1 MCHRLRRRRL
11 YSSPMTELDV
21 SGLLS
26 VRQAIELID
35 AAPVTP
41 RVERRRLGEAV
52 GLRLA
57 RDVAADRDY
66 PPFEK
71 SLMDGYAVRLAD
83 VTRTPVELTVAGEV
97 AAGQWPAAAVGA
109 GEAVAVMTGAP
120 LPPGAEAVVP
130 VEDVEEVGGGDKETG
145 RQGDKETE
153 EG

>member
-35 AAPVTP
+35 AAPVAP
-41 RVERRRLGEAV
+41 RVERRALADAV

-57 RDVAADRDY
+57 RDVVADRDY

-71 SLMDGYAVRLAD
+71 SLMDGYAVRVADLAQARAELR
-83 VTRTPVELTVAGEV
+83 VTGEV
-97 AAGQWPAAAVGA
+97 AAGQSPAAEVGA
-109 GEAVAVMTGAP
+109 GEAVAVMTG
-120 LPPGAEAVVP
+120 
-130 VEDVEEVGGGDKETG
+130 
-145 RQGDKETE
+145 
-153 EG
+153 